1 MKTRIFFWSLFL
13 TTTFSVLHF
22 NSSGQEINP
31 KSSENSKH
39 IDSSDSIWLNSLTER
54 KLPEEFRSMNLLS
67 VIDNSTLPYFRPIF
81 NQTGASCGQAA
92 SVAYNFTYEMCR
104 KRNVSASDSTN
115 QFPSHFVYNF
125 MSYDGW
131 YGVNYMHS
139 FEILRTL
146 GTPTVEEYGG
156 IAIDDGK
163 IWISGY
169 NKYYQAMKNRI
180 RAVEKIK
187 TDTPEGLLT
196 LKHWLAHHLEG
207 SATGGVANFNAASP
221 WSLLTLPDGTPEAGK
236 KVIIQF
242 PGNYATHAMTIVG
255 YNDSIRYDYNSDGQF
270 TNHLDINGDG
280 IVDMRDWEI
289 GGLKVANSYG
299 ANWGDGGYFYMMYKL
314 LAENIVDGGI
324 WNHQVDILDV
334 KEVYEPLLTIKLTIK
349 HDRREQVR
357 IMAGVS
363 SDTANNTPDHLLSFP
378 VFNFQGGPRYM
389 QGGSTDPNN
398 KTIEIGLDITPLLS
412 FVEVGQFA
420 DFYLEVHENDP
431 LSEGSGEII
440 HYSIIDYNGNEA
452 QEFSCKEQNV
462 HLTDNDITRL
472 RVRHNPTF
480 DKVKIESQQIPIFDA
495 GYQMEAS
502 GGIEPLNWKLITP
515 YHQQFFEDS
524 FPEIGAEQLELEAP
538 NLKFARKTLDFS
550 FPFYGETYEE
560 VFIHKDG
567 FILFEEGIYPWPY
580 YKDTYLLFRTMKNIS
595 AFLFTPIK
603 YYPGTK
609 QAEGIWYEGNEH
621 QAAFRWK
628 QPLMYYDQ
636 NIGDGEFA
644 VILYPNGNIEYYF
657 NDILVNENILW
668 YSGVSAGNN
677 SDFQLVKGSNER
689 ALPQNSF
696 RLVPENIPQGI
707 SMSGD
712 GFLFGMNENIEMISN
727 LCIKVI
733 DDLGISDQKIFQIS
747 NDLRYEYKVV
757 QTDDSPPQNGST
769 VWTELTVTNVSNS
782 DINDLVA
789 TVSSNDSYL
798 EIVSNQIAIGNLQ
811 AMSSITIPQAFEFS
825 ISFDCPDQH
834 NFITDLSFV
843 SNSMTRNGKMTFVS
857 DAPEVYLAG
866 KSIEDGE
873 DNQPDP
879 GETFDLILN
888 FRNKGRARAQLASAI
903 LTTNDTYVSFN
914 EGNSAI
920 IGDIPP
926 GHIRPANYTLTISPD
941 CPFGHEIGFNVSIID
956 ANNNQWNDTLSF
968 QVGKFPLLVF
978 NKAQNNL
985 SASAITAVLDN
996 LQIQYVYTTE
1006 LPLNLEIFRAAIV
1019 CLGTYFTNNVLTSG
1033 EGALLSNYLLSGG
1046 KLYMEGSRTWRND
1059 PQTAVH
1065 NKFKIQWLFVTPS
1078 ATFNSFI
1085 GTNGSFTENMNLPFS
1100 GLHNFMNHHLT
1111 FQPPAFPLFY
1121 TDYSPT
1127 AYTMIGF
1134 ENPVY
1139 KTIGSLFE
1147 FGSHGSLEDFEGR
1160 RNLMA
1165 EILVFFE
1172 LEQFM
1177 VSVPEKEIAGLTN
1190 SIALSIRP
1198 NPSNANVEIELLSS
1212 EKDSQELK
1220 IFSIDG
1226 RLIKTIIFTP
1236 DSSSEK
1242 QVFQWDGKDENGI
1255 IMPKGVYL
1263 VHIISGQK
1271 MVSSR
1276 LIRL

>member
-1 MKTRIFFWSLFL
+1 MKTHKFCRNFFLISIL
-13 TTTFSVLHF
+13 SVLHF
-22 NSSGQEINP
+22 IASGQEINS
-31 KSSENSKH
+31 KSSEISKY
-39 IDSSDSIWLNSLTER
+39 IDVSDSLRLNSFNER
-54 KLPEEFRSMNLLS
+54 KLPEEFRSMSLPA

-81 NQTGASCGQAA
+81 NQTGASCGQA
-92 SVAYNFTYEMCR
+92 SGVAYNFTYEMCR
-104 KRNVSASDSTN
+104 KRDVSASDSSN

-125 MSYDGW
+125 MSYEGW
-131 YGVNYMHS
+131 YGVNYLHS
-139 FEILRTL
+139 FEILKTL
-146 GTPTVEEYGG
+146 GTPTVHDYGG
-156 IAIDDGK
+156 IAIDDGRV
-163 IWISGY
+163 WISGY
-169 NKYYQAMKNRI
+169 DKYYQAMKNRI
-180 RAVEKIK
+180 RSVEKIK

-207 SATGGVANFNAASP
+207 ASTGGVANFNSASP
-221 WSLLTLPDGTPEAGK
+221 WSLVTLPEGTPEAGK
-236 KVIIQF
+236 KVIVQF

-299 ANWGDGGYFYMMYKL
+299 DNWGDAGYFYMMYKL

-324 WNHQVDILDV
+324 WNHQVDILNV
-334 KEVYEPLLTIKLTIK
+334 KEEYEPLLTLKLTIQ
-349 HDRREQVR
+349 HDRREQIR

-363 SDTANNTPDHLLSFP
+363 TDTANFAPDHLLSFP

-389 QGGSTDPNN
+389 QGGSSDPNK
-398 KTIEIGLDITPLLS
+398 KTIEIGLDITPLLAY
-412 FVEVGQFA
+412 VESGEFA
-420 DFYLEVHENDP
+420 DFYLEIHENDP

-452 QEFSCKEQNV
+452 QEISCEQQNV
-462 HLTDNDITRL
+462 HLLDNDITRL

-480 DKVKIESQQIPIFDA
+480 NKVKIETEQIPVFDA
-495 GYQMEAS
+495 GYQMEAT
-502 GGIEPLNWKLITP
+502 GGSEPLNWKLITP

-524 FPEIGAEQLELEAP
+524 FPEVGSEQLVLEAP
-538 NLKFARKTLDFS
+538 NMKFARKTLDFS
-550 FPFYGETYEE
+550 FPFYGETYNE
-560 VFIHKDG
+560 VFVHKDG
-567 FILFEEGIYPWPY
+567 FILFEEGIFPWPY
-580 YKDTYLLFRTMKNIS
+580 YKDTYLLFRSMKNIS
-595 AFLFTPIK
+595 VFLFTPIK

-636 NIGDGEFA
+636 HIGDGEFA
-644 VILYPNGNIEYYF
+644 VILFPDGKIEYYF
-657 NDILVNENILW
+657 NDILVNENVLW

-689 ALPQNSF
+689 DLPQNPF
-696 RLVPENIPQGI
+696 RLVPENTPEGI
-707 SMSGD
+707 SISEE
-712 GFLFGMNENIEMISN
+712 GFLSGMIENIENISN

-747 NDLRYEYKVV
+747 NDLRFDYKVV
-757 QTDDSPPQNGST
+757 QADDSPPQNGST
-769 VWTELTVTNVSNS
+769 VWAELTVTNVSS
-782 DINDLVA
+782 TDINNIVS
-789 TVSSNDSYL
+789 TVTSNDPYL
-798 EIVSNQIAIGNLQ
+798 EIVSNQIAVGNLQ

-834 NFITDLSFV
+834 NIITDLSFV
-843 SNSMTRNGKMTFVS
+843 SNSMIRNGKMTFVS
-857 DAPEVYLAG
+857 GTPEVNLAG
-866 KSIEDGE
+866 TFIDDDE
-873 DNQPDP
+873 NNRPDP

-888 FRNKGRARAQLASAI
+888 FRNKGGARAQFASAI

-926 GHIRPANYTLTISPD
+926 GHIRPANYALTISPD
-941 CPFGHEIGFNVSIID
+941 CPIGHEIGFSVSVTD
-956 ANNNQWNDTLSF
+956 ANNNQWNDTLSLS
-968 QVGKFPLLVF
+968 VGQFPLLVF

-985 SASAITAVLDN
+985 SASAIAAALDS

-1006 LPLNLEIFRAAIV
+1006 LPLNLDIYRAAIV
-1019 CLGTYFTNNVLTSG
+1019 CLGTYYTNTVLTLD
-1033 EGALLSNYLLSGG
+1033 EGAILSNYLLNGG

-1065 NKFKIQWLFVTPS
+1065 NKFNIQWLSITQ
-1078 ATFNSFI
+1078 AAYFNNFI
-1085 GTNGSFTENMNLPFS
+1085 GVNGSFTQNMNLPFS
-1100 GLHNFMNHHLT
+1100 GLYNVLLYHLT

-1134 ENPVY
+1134 EGPGY

-1147 FGSHGSLEDFEGR
+1147 FGSLGSPEDFAGR
-1160 RNLMA
+1160 RNLME
-1165 EILVFFE
+1165 EILAFFE

-1177 VSVPEKEIAGLTN
+1177 VSIPENEITDASN
-1190 SIALSIRP
+1190 SFHLSIRP
-1198 NPSNANVEIELLSS
+1198 NPSNGIVEIEFLSS
-1212 EKDSQELK
+1212 EIDSQELK
-1220 IFSIDG
+1220 IYSVDG
-1226 RLIKTIIFTP
+1226 RLIKTILITREV
-1236 DSSSEK
+1236 SSEK
-1242 QVFQWDGKDENGI
+1242 LVNRWDGKDENGKLA
-1255 IMPKGVYL
+1255 PKGVY
-1263 VHIISGQK
+1263 VVQIISGQK
-1271 MVSSR
+1271 MTSSR
-1276 LIRL
+1276 IIRI

>member
-1 MKTRIFFWSLFL
+1 MKNQVSLL
-13 TTTFSVLHF
+13 NLILLLILSVLHL
-22 NSSGQEINP
+22 SISAQEIRSKN
-31 KSSENSKH
+31 SEIHKY
-39 IDSSDSIWLNSLTER
+39 IDTSDSLWLNSLTER
-54 KLPEEFRSMNLLS
+54 KLPEEFRLMNLPA
-67 VIDNSTLPYFRPIF
+67 VVDNSTLPYFRPIF
-81 NQTGASCGQAA
+81 NQIGASCGQSA

-104 KRNVSASDSTN
+104 KRDLPANDSTN

-146 GTPTVEEYGG
+146 GTPTVHEYGG

-163 IWISGY
+163 VWISGY
-169 NKYYQAMKNRI
+169 DKYFQAMKNRI
-180 RAVEKIK
+180 RSVEKIK

-196 LKHWLAHHLEG
+196 LKHWLSHHLEG
-207 SATGGVANFNAASP
+207 AATGGVANFNAASP
-221 WSLLTLPDGTPEAGK
+221 WSLVTLPEGTPEAGK
-236 KVIIQF
+236 KVIVQF
-242 PGNYATHAMTIVG
+242 PGDYATHAMTIVG

-289 GGLKVANSYG
+289 GGFKVANSYG
-299 ANWGDGGYFYMMYKL
+299 DTWGDAGYFYMMYKL
-314 LAENIVDGGI
+314 LAENVADGGI

-334 KEVYEPLLTIKLTIK
+334 KEEYEPLLTLKLTIK

-357 IMAGVS
+357 IMAGIS
-363 SDTANNTPDHLLSFP
+363 TDTANFAPDHLLSFP

-389 QGGSTDPNN
+389 QGGSSDPNN
-398 KTIEIGLDITPLLS
+398 KTIEIGLDITPLLAY
-412 FVEVGQFA
+412 VESGEFA
-420 DFYLEVHENDP
+420 DFYLEIHENDP

-452 QEFSCKEQNV
+452 QEISCEEQNV
-462 HLTDNDITRL
+462 HLLNNDITRL
-472 RVRHNPTF
+472 RIKHNPAF
-480 DKVKIESQQIPIFDA
+480 NKIKIETEQIPVFDA
-495 GYQMEAS
+495 GYQMEAT
-502 GGIEPLNWKLITP
+502 GGSEPVNWKLITP
-515 YHQQFFEDS
+515 YHQQFFEES
-524 FPEIGAEQLELEAP
+524 FPEVGSEQLVLEAP
-538 NLKFARKTLDFS
+538 NMKFARKTLDFS
-550 FPFYGETYEE
+550 FPFYGETFDE

-567 FILFEEGIYPWPY
+567 YILFEEGIFPWPY
-580 YKDTYLLFRTMKNIS
+580 YKDTYLLFRSMKNIS
-595 AFLFTPIK
+595 VFLFTPIK

-609 QAEGIWYEGNEH
+609 QAEGIWYEGNEN

-628 QPLMYYDQ
+628 QPLMYYNQ
-636 NIGDGEFA
+636 HIGDGEFA
-644 VILYPNGNIEYYF
+644 VILFPNGNIEYYF

-689 ALPQNSF
+689 DLPHNSF

-707 SMSGD
+707 SISD
-712 GFLFGMNENIEMISN
+712 EGFLSGMIENIENISN

-769 VWTELTVTNVSNS
+769 VWTELTVTNVSS
-782 DINDLVA
+782 TDINNIVA
-789 TVSSNDSYL
+789 TVSSNDPYL
-798 EIVSNQIAIGNLQ
+798 EIVSNQIAVGNLQ

-825 ISFDCPDQH
+825 ISPDCQDQH
-834 NFITDLSFV
+834 NIITDLNFV
-843 SNSMTRNGKMTFVS
+843 SNSMIRNGKMTFVS
-857 DAPEVYLAG
+857 GKPEVYLAG

-879 GETFDLILN
+879 SETFGLILN
-888 FRNKGRARAQLASAI
+888 FRNKGGARAQFASAI

-926 GHIRPANYTLTISPD
+926 GHIRQANYALTISPD
-941 CPFGHEIGFNVSIID
+941 CPFGHEIGFNVLITDS
-956 ANNNQWNDTLSF
+956 NNNQWNDTLSF
-968 QVGKFPLLVF
+968 QVGKIPLLVF
-978 NKAQNNL
+978 NKAQDNL
-985 SASAITAVLDN
+985 SASAITEVLDI
-996 LQIQYVYTTE
+996 LQIQYVSTTV
-1006 LPLNLEIFRAAIV
+1006 LPTVLDIYRAVIV
-1019 CLGTYFTNNVLTSG
+1019 CLGTYYTNNVLTSG

-1078 ATFNSFI
+1078 ATFSSFI
-1085 GTNGSFTENMNLPFS
+1085 GTNGSFTQNMNLAFS
-1100 GLHNFMNHHLT
+1100 GVHNFMNHHLT

-1121 TDYSPT
+1121 ADFSPT

-1134 ENPVY
+1134 EGSGY

-1160 RNLMA
+1160 RNLMT
-1165 EILVFFE
+1165 EILKFFD

-1177 VSVPEKEIAGLTN
+1177 VSVPENGITEPTNPFALT
-1190 SIALSIRP
+1190 IRP
-1198 NPSNANVEIELLSS
+1198 NPSNANVEIEFLSS
-1212 EKDSQELK
+1212 ENDSQELN
-1220 IFSIDG
+1220 IIAADG
-1226 RLIKTIIFTP
+1226 RLIKTIKITP
-1236 DSSSEK
+1236 EISSEK
-1242 QVFQWDGKDENGI
+1242 HIIQWNGKDENGKLV
-1255 IMPKGVYL
+1255 PKGVYM
-1263 VHIISGQK
+1263 VQIISGQK
-1271 MVSSR
+1271 MTSSR
-1276 LIRL
+1276 IIRM